1 LSNPDSNT
9 NQPRLLSFTL
19 DGWSVLGSRVTVSL
33 DDGVAVLVGRN
44 GAGKSAILEGFEA
57 ISLYAIGG
65 FGRFNQPMY
74 DSESFPKILEIEIL
88 TPTDRRLEYRYEF
101 TTLASSDE
109 DLNFDDSD
117 DSIDEKSEVSRFSW
131 NDYCRY
137 INEGEDHLW
146 TTDNGVTTFHTGD
159 NPIITVLGN
168 THSLRQSLPETS
180 PIKLPNEMLWVYS
193 VLGGVRLLGKTQT
206 SIRQRAR
213 RRPSQLRVSG
223 KRISPSFFSL
233 GDILARKILRL
244 IGKDELSEL
253 ESICQRVGLG
263 SKISEQ
269 KFLLSRDSGEK
280 IENEDEEYISSVLLD
295 GVNIGL
301 LSDGTLRVLSILI
314 EIIASSPNTTTII
327 EEPETQIHPGMLAKL
342 LNEIETYSFGENLIL
357 STHSPQVVSWT
368 RPEKIILVHRDNG
381 RTFVRK
387 LGDDQIH
394 NVIEYL
400 SEEGDLGEWIYSGV
414 LDDE

>member
-1 LSNPDSNT
+1 
-9 NQPRLLSFTL
+9 
-19 DGWSVLGSRVTVSL
+19 
-33 DDGVAVLVGRN
+33 
-44 GAGKSAILEGFEA
+44 
-57 ISLYAIGG
+57 
-65 FGRFNQPMY
+65 MY

-101 TTLASSDE
+101 TTLASSDD

-146 TTDNGVTTFHTGD
+146 TTDNGVTTFNTGD
-159 NPIITVLGN
+159 APIITVLGN
-168 THSLRQSLPETS
+168 THSLRQSLPATS

-193 VLGGVRLLGKTQT
+193 VLRGVRLLGKA
-206 SIRQRAR
+206 SIRQRTR
-213 RRPSQLRVSG
+213 RQPSQLRVSSKG
-223 KRISPSFFSL
+223 ISTRSFSL

-244 IGKDELSEL
+244 IGKDELSEI
-253 ESICQRVGLG
+253 ESICKRVGLG
-263 SKISEQ
+263 SKISVQ
-269 KFLLSRDSGEK
+269 KFILSRDSGEK

-357 STHSPQVVSWT
+357 STHSPQVISWT

-381 RTFVRK
+381 RTFVQK

>member
-1 LSNPDSNT
+1 MSNPDSNT

-57 ISLYAIGG
+57 ISLCAI
-65 FGRFNQPMY
+65 GRFNQLMY

-101 TTLASSDE
+101 TTLASSDD

-146 TTDNGVTTFHTGD
+146 TTDNGVTTFNTGD
-159 NPIITVLGN
+159 APIITVLGN
-168 THSLRQSLPETS
+168 THSLRQSLPATS

-193 VLGGVRLLGKTQT
+193 VLRGVRLLGKA
-206 SIRQRAR
+206 SIRQRTR
-213 RRPSQLRVSG
+213 RQPSQLRVSSKG
-223 KRISPSFFSL
+223 ISTRSFSL

-244 IGKDELSEL
+244 IGKDELSEI
-253 ESICQRVGLG
+253 ESICKRVGLG
-263 SKISEQ
+263 SKISVQ
-269 KFLLSRDSGEK
+269 KFILSRDSGEK

-357 STHSPQVVSWT
+357 STHSPQVISWT

-381 RTFVRK
+381 RTFVQK

>member
-1 LSNPDSNT
+1 LSNPDCNT

-33 DDGVAVLVGRN
+33 EDGVAVLVGRN

-65 FGRFNQPMY
+65 FSRLNQPVY

-88 TPTDRRLEYRYEF
+88 TPTARRLEYRYEF
-101 TTLASSDE
+101 INLASSDE

-146 TTDNGVTTFHTGD
+146 TTDNGLTTFNTGD

-168 THSLRQSLPETS
+168 THSLRQSLPATS

-193 VLGGVRLLGKTQT
+193 VLRGVRLLGKTP
-206 SIRQRAR
+206 IRQRAR
-213 RRPSQLRVSG
+213 RRPSQLRVLG
-223 KRISPSFFSL
+223 KRIFPSPFSL

-253 ESICQRVGLG
+253 ESICKRVGLG

-368 RPEKIILVHRDNG
+368 RPEKIILVHRDNE

-387 LGDDQIH
+387 LGEDQIH

-400 SEEGDLGEWIYSGV
+400 SEEGDLGEWIYSGI

>member
-1 LSNPDSNT
+1 M
-9 NQPRLLSFTL
+9 
-19 DGWSVLGSRVTVSL
+19 SL

-57 ISLYAIGG
+57 ISLCAI
-65 FGRFNQPMY
+65 GRFNQLVY

-101 TTLASSDE
+101 TTLASSDD

-159 NPIITVLGN
+159 DPIITVLGN
-168 THSLRQSLPETS
+168 THSLRQSLPKTS

-193 VLGGVRLLGKTQT
+193 VLRGVHLLGKA
-206 SIRQRAR
+206 SIRQRTR
-213 RRPSQLRVSG
+213 RQPSQLRVSSKG
-223 KRISPSFFSL
+223 ISTRSFSL

-244 IGKDELSEL
+244 IAKDELYEI

-263 SKISEQ
+263 SKISVQ
-269 KFLLSRDSGEK
+269 KFILSRDSGEK

-357 STHSPQVVSWT
+357 STHSPQVISWT

-381 RTFVRK
+381 RTFVQK

>member
-1 LSNPDSNT
+1 MSNPDSNT

-57 ISLYAIGG
+57 ISLCAI
-65 FGRFNQPMY
+65 GRFNQLVY

-101 TTLASSDE
+101 TTLASSDD

-159 NPIITVLGN
+159 DPIITVLGN
-168 THSLRQSLPETS
+168 THSLRQSLPKTS

-193 VLGGVRLLGKTQT
+193 VLRGVHLLGKA
-206 SIRQRAR
+206 SIRQRTR
-213 RRPSQLRVSG
+213 RQPSQLRVSSKG
-223 KRISPSFFSL
+223 ISTRSFSL

-244 IGKDELSEL
+244 IAKDELYEI

-263 SKISEQ
+263 SKISVQ
-269 KFLLSRDSGEK
+269 KFILSRDSGEK

-357 STHSPQVVSWT
+357 STHSPQVISWT

-381 RTFVRK
+381 RTFVQK

>member
-1 LSNPDSNT
+1 MSNPDSNT

-57 ISLYAIGG
+57 ISLCAI
-65 FGRFNQPMY
+65 GRFNQLVY

-101 TTLASSDE
+101 TTLASSDD

-146 TTDNGVTTFHTGD
+146 TTDNGVTTFNTGD
-159 NPIITVLGN
+159 APIITVLGN
-168 THSLRQSLPETS
+168 THSLRQSLPATS

-193 VLGGVRLLGKTQT
+193 VLRGVRLLGKA
-206 SIRQRAR
+206 SIRQRTR
-213 RRPSQLRVSG
+213 RQPSQLRVSSKG
-223 KRISPSFFSL
+223 ISTRSFSL

-244 IGKDELSEL
+244 IGKDELSEI
-253 ESICQRVGLG
+253 ESICKRVGLG
-263 SKISEQ
+263 SKISVQ
-269 KFLLSRDSGEK
+269 KFILSRDSGEK

-295 GVNIGL
+295 GVNIVL

-357 STHSPQVVSWT
+357 STHSPQVISWT

-381 RTFVRK
+381 RTFVQK

>member
-1 LSNPDSNT
+1 MSNPDSNT

-57 ISLYAIGG
+57 ISLCAI
-65 FGRFNQPMY
+65 GRFNQLVY

-101 TTLASSDE
+101 TTLASSDD

-146 TTDNGVTTFHTGD
+146 TTDNGVTTFNTGD
-159 NPIITVLGN
+159 APIITVLGN
-168 THSLRQSLPETS
+168 THSLRQSLPATS

-193 VLGGVRLLGKTQT
+193 VLRGVHLLGKA
-206 SIRQRAR
+206 SIRQRTR
-213 RRPSQLRVSG
+213 RQPSQLRVSSKG
-223 KRISPSFFSL
+223 ISTRSFSL

-244 IGKDELSEL
+244 IAKDELYEI

-263 SKISEQ
+263 SKISVQ
-269 KFLLSRDSGEK
+269 KFILSRDSGEK

-357 STHSPQVVSWT
+357 STHSPQVISWT

-381 RTFVRK
+381 RTFVQK

>member
-1 LSNPDSNT
+1 LSNPDCNT

-19 DGWSVLGSRVTVSL
+19 DGWSVLGRQVTVSL

-57 ISLYAIGG
+57 ISLCAI
-65 FGRFNQPMY
+65 GRFNQLVY

-88 TPTDRRLEYRYEF
+88 TPTDRRLKYRYEF
-101 TTLASSDE
+101 TTLASSDD

-159 NPIITVLGN
+159 DPIITVLGN
-168 THSLRQSLPETS
+168 THSLRQSLPKTS
-180 PIKLPNEMLWVYS
+180 PIKLPNEMFWVYS
-193 VLGGVRLLGKTQT
+193 VLRGVRLLGKA
-206 SIRQRAR
+206 SISQRTKR
-213 RRPSQLRVSG
+213 EPSQLRVSSKG
-223 KRISPSFFSL
+223 ISTYSFSL
-233 GDILARKILRL
+233 GDILALKILRL
-244 IGKDELSEL
+244 IGKNELSEI

-269 KFLLSRDSGEK
+269 KFLLSRDSGKK

>member
-1 LSNPDSNT
+1 MSNPDSNT

-57 ISLYAIGG
+57 ISLCAI
-65 FGRFNQPMY
+65 GRFNQLVY

-101 TTLASSDE
+101 TTLASSDD

-146 TTDNGVTTFHTGD
+146 TTDNGVTTFNTGD
-159 NPIITVLGN
+159 APIITVLGN
-168 THSLRQSLPETS
+168 THSLRQSLPATS

-193 VLGGVRLLGKTQT
+193 VLRGVRLLGKA
-206 SIRQRAR
+206 SIRQRTR
-213 RRPSQLRVSG
+213 RQPSQLRVSSKG
-223 KRISPSFFSL
+223 ISTRSFSL

-244 IGKDELSEL
+244 IGKDELSEI
-253 ESICQRVGLG
+253 ESICKRVGLG
-263 SKISEQ
+263 SKISVQ
-269 KFLLSRDSGEK
+269 KFILSRDSGEK

-342 LNEIETYSFGENLIL
+342 LNEIETYSFEENLIL

-400 SEEGDLGEWIYSGV
+400 SEEGDLGEWIYSGI

>member
-57 ISLYAIGG
+57 ISLCAI
-65 FGRFNQPMY
+65 GRFNQLVY

-101 TTLASSDE
+101 TTLASSDD

-159 NPIITVLGN
+159 DPIITVLGN
-168 THSLRQSLPETS
+168 THSLRQSLPKTS

-193 VLGGVRLLGKTQT
+193 VLRGVHLLGKA
-206 SIRQRAR
+206 SIRQRTR
-213 RRPSQLRVSG
+213 RQPSQLRVSSKG
-223 KRISPSFFSL
+223 ISTRSFSL

-244 IGKDELSEL
+244 IAKDELYEI

-263 SKISEQ
+263 SKISVQ
-269 KFLLSRDSGEK
+269 KFILSRDSGEK

-357 STHSPQVVSWT
+357 STHSPQVISWT

-381 RTFVRK
+381 RTFVQK

>member
-1 LSNPDSNT
+1 MSNPDSNT

-57 ISLYAIGG
+57 ISLCAI
-65 FGRFNQPMY
+65 GRFNQLVY

-146 TTDNGVTTFHTGD
+146 ITDNGVTTFHTGD
-159 NPIITVLGN
+159 SPIITVLGN

-193 VLGGVRLLGKTQT
+193 VLRGVRLLGKTP
-206 SIRQRAR
+206 IRQRAR
-213 RRPSQLRVSG
+213 RRPSQLRVLG
-223 KRISPSFFSL
+223 KRIFPSPFSL
-233 GDILARKILRL
+233 QDFLARKILRL
-244 IGKDELSEL
+244 IAKDELYEI

-269 KFLLSRDSGEK
+269 KFILSRDSGEK

-342 LNEIETYSFGENLIL
+342 LSEIKTYSFGENLIL

>member
-1 LSNPDSNT
+1 MSNPDLNT

-33 DDGVAVLVGRN
+33 HDGVAVLVGRN

-57 ISLYAIGG
+57 ISSCAIGI
-65 FGRFNQPMY
+65 GRFNQHLH
-74 DSESFPKILEIEIL
+74 DAESFPKILEIEIL
-88 TPTDRRLEYRYEF
+88 TPTARRLEYRYEF
-101 TTLASSDE
+101 ITLASSGE
-109 DLNFDDSD
+109 DLNFDDS
-117 DSIDEKSEVSRFSW
+117 IDGKSEVSRFSW

-137 INEGEDHLW
+137 INEAETPLW
-146 TTDNGVTTFHTGD
+146 TTDKGVTTFNTGD
-159 NPIITVLGN
+159 APIITVLGN
-168 THSLRQSLPETS
+168 THSLRQSTLPETS

-193 VLGGVRLLGKTQT
+193 VLRGVRLLGKAP
-206 SIRQRAR
+206 IRQRTR
-213 RRPSQLRVSG
+213 RQPSQLRVSSKG
-223 KRISPSFFSL
+223 ISSRLFSL
-233 GDILARKILRL
+233 SDILARKILRL
-244 IGKDELSEL
+244 IGKDELSEI

-263 SKISEQ
+263 SKISVQ
-269 KFLLSRDSGEK
+269 KFILSRDSGEK
-280 IENEDEEYISSVLLD
+280 VENEDEEYISSVLLD

-314 EIIASSPNTTTII
+314 DIIASSPYTTTII

-357 STHSPQVVSWT
+357 STHAPQVVSWT
-368 RPEKIILVHRDNG
+368 SPDKIILVHRDNG
-381 RTFVRK
+381 QTFVRK
-387 LGDDQIH
+387 LGEDQIH

>member
-1 LSNPDSNT
+1 MSNPDSNT

-57 ISLYAIGG
+57 ISLCAI
-65 FGRFNQPMY
+65 GRFNQLVY

-88 TPTDRRLEYRYEF
+88 TPTARRLEYRYEF
-101 TTLASSDE
+101 ITLASSDE
-109 DLNFDDSD
+109 YLNFDDSD

-131 NDYCRY
+131 NDCCRY

-146 TTDNGVTTFHTGD
+146 TTNNGVTTFNTED
-159 NPIITVLGN
+159 EPIITVLGN
-168 THSLRQSLPETS
+168 TNSLRQSFPETS
-180 PIKLPNEMLWVYS
+180 GIKLPNEMLWVYS
-193 VLGGVRLLGKTQT
+193 VLRGVRLLGKTP
-206 SIRQRAR
+206 IRQRTR
-213 RRPSQLRVSG
+213 RQPSQLRVSSKG
-223 KRISPSFFSL
+223 IYTRPFSL

-244 IGKDELSEL
+244 IGKDELSEI

-263 SKISEQ
+263 SKISVQ
-269 KFLLSRDSGEK
+269 KFILSRDSGEK

-301 LSDGTLRVLSILI
+301 LSDGTLRVLAILI

-368 RPEKIILVHRDNG
+368 SPDKIILVHRDNG

-387 LGDDQIH
+387 LGEDQIH

-400 SEEGDLGEWIYSGV
+400 SEDGELGEWIYSGI

>member
-1 LSNPDSNT
+1 MSNPDSNT

-57 ISLYAIGG
+57 ISLCAI
-65 FGRFNQPMY
+65 GRFNQLVY

-101 TTLASSDE
+101 TTLASSDD

-146 TTDNGVTTFHTGD
+146 TTDNGVTTFNTGD
-159 NPIITVLGN
+159 APIITVLGN
-168 THSLRQSLPETS
+168 THSLRQSLPATS

-193 VLGGVRLLGKTQT
+193 VLRGVRLLGKA
-206 SIRQRAR
+206 SIRQRTR
-213 RRPSQLRVSG
+213 RQPSQLRVSSKG
-223 KRISPSFFSL
+223 ISTRSFSL
-233 GDILARKILRL
+233 GDILALKILDL
-244 IGKDELSEL
+244 IGKNELSEI

-269 KFLLSRDSGEK
+269 KFLLSRDSGKK
-280 IENEDEEYISSVLLD
+280 IENEEYISSVLVD

-301 LSDGTLRVLSILI
+301 LSDGTLRVLAILM
-314 EIIASSPNTTTII
+314 EIIASSPNRTTII

-357 STHSPQVVSWT
+357 STHSPQVISWT

-381 RTFVRK
+381 RTFVQK

>member
-19 DGWSVLGSRVTVSL
+19 DGWSVLGRRVTVSL
-33 DDGVAVLVGRN
+33 DDGVVVLVGRN

-57 ISLYAIGG
+57 ISLYAIG
-65 FGRFNQPMY
+65 FGRFNQPVY

-117 DSIDEKSEVSRFSW
+117 DSIDEKSQVSRFSW

-146 TTDNGVTTFHTGD
+146 TTDNGVTTFNTGND
-159 NPIITVLGN
+159 PIVTVLGN

-193 VLGGVRLLGKTQT
+193 VLRGVRLLGKTP
-206 SIRQRAR
+206 IRQRAR

-223 KRISPSFFSL
+223 KRISSSSFSL
-233 GDILARKILRL
+233 EDFLAGKILRL
-244 IGKDELSEL
+244 IGKDELYEI

-263 SKISEQ
+263 NKISVQ
-269 KFLLSRDSGEK
+269 KFVLSRDSGKK

-368 RPEKIILVHRDNG
+368 SPDKIILVDRDNG

-387 LGDDQIH
+387 LGEDQIH

-400 SEEGDLGEWIYSGV
+400 SEEGDLGEWIYSGI
-414 LDDE
+414 LDE

>member
-1 LSNPDSNT
+1 MSNPDSNT

-19 DGWSVLGSRVTVSL
+19 DGSSVLGSRVTVSL
-33 DDGVAVLVGRN
+33 EDGIAVLVGRN

-57 ISLYAIGG
+57 ISLCAI
-65 FGRFNQPMY
+65 GRFNQPVY

-101 TTLASSDE
+101 TTLASSDD

-137 INEGEDHLW
+137 INEGENHLW

-159 NPIITVLGN
+159 SPIIIVLGN

-193 VLGGVRLLGKTQT
+193 VLRGVRLLGKA
-206 SIRQRAR
+206 SISQRTR
-213 RRPSQLRVSG
+213 RRPSQLRVSSKG
-223 KRISPSFFSL
+223 ISTYSFSL
-233 GDILARKILRL
+233 GDILALKILRL
-244 IGKDELSEL
+244 IGKNELSEI

-269 KFLLSRDSGEK
+269 KFLLSRDSGKK

-301 LSDGTLRVLSILI
+301 LSDGTLRVLAILM
-314 EIIASSPNTTTII
+314 EIITSSPNTTTII

-368 RPEKIILVHRDNG
+368 SPDKIILVHRDNG

-387 LGDDQIH
+387 LGEDQIH
-394 NVIEYL
+394 SVIEYL
-400 SEEGDLGEWIYSGV
+400 SEDGELGEWIYSGV

>member
-1 LSNPDSNT
+1 MSNPDSNT

-57 ISLYAIGG
+57 ISLCAI
-65 FGRFNQPMY
+65 GRFNQLVY

-101 TTLASSDE
+101 TTLASSDD

-146 TTDNGVTTFHTGD
+146 TTDNGVTTFNTGD
-159 NPIITVLGN
+159 APIITVLGN
-168 THSLRQSLPETS
+168 THSLRQSLPATS

-193 VLGGVRLLGKTQT
+193 VLRGVRLLGKA
-206 SIRQRAR
+206 SIRQRTR
-213 RRPSQLRVSG
+213 RQPSQLRVSSKG
-223 KRISPSFFSL
+223 ISTRSFSL

-244 IGKDELSEL
+244 IGKDELSEI
-253 ESICQRVGLG
+253 ESICKRVGLG
-263 SKISEQ
+263 SKISVQ
-269 KFLLSRDSGEK
+269 KFILSRDSGEK

-357 STHSPQVVSWT
+357 STHSPQVISWT

-381 RTFVRK
+381 RTFVQK

-400 SEEGDLGEWIYSGV
+400 SEEGELGEWIYSGV

>member
-1 LSNPDSNT
+1 MSNPDSNT

-57 ISLYAIGG
+57 ISLCAI
-65 FGRFNQPMY
+65 GRFNQLVY

-88 TPTDRRLEYRYEF
+88 TPTARRLEYRYEF
-101 TTLASSDE
+101 ITLASSDE
-109 DLNFDDSD
+109 YLNFDDSD

-131 NDYCRY
+131 NDCCRY

-146 TTDNGVTTFHTGD
+146 ITNNGVTTFNTED
-159 NPIITVLGN
+159 EPIITVLGN
-168 THSLRQSLPETS
+168 TNSLRQSFPETS
-180 PIKLPNEMLWVYS
+180 GIKLPNEMLWVYS
-193 VLGGVRLLGKTQT
+193 VLRGVRLLGKTP
-206 SIRQRAR
+206 IRQRTR
-213 RRPSQLRVSG
+213 RQPSQLRVSIKG
-223 KRISPSFFSL
+223 IYTRPFSL

-244 IGKDELSEL
+244 IGKDELSEI

-263 SKISEQ
+263 SKISVQ
-269 KFLLSRDSGEK
+269 KFILSRDSGEK

-301 LSDGTLRVLSILI
+301 LSDGTLRVLAILM

-368 RPEKIILVHRDNG
+368 SPDKIILVHRDNG

-387 LGDDQIH
+387 LGEDEIH

-400 SEEGDLGEWIYSGV
+400 SEDGELGEWIYSGI

>member
-1 LSNPDSNT
+1 MSNPDSNT

-57 ISLYAIGG
+57 ISLCAI
-65 FGRFNQPMY
+65 GRFNQLVY

-101 TTLASSDE
+101 TTLASSDD

-146 TTDNGVTTFHTGD
+146 TTNNGVTTFNTGD
-159 NPIITVLGN
+159 APIITVLGN
-168 THSLRQSLPETS
+168 THSLRQSLPATS

-193 VLGGVRLLGKTQT
+193 VLRGVRLLGKTP
-206 SIRQRAR
+206 IRQRAR
-213 RRPSQLRVSG
+213 RRPSQLRVLG
-223 KRISPSFFSL
+223 KRIFPSPFSL

-244 IGKDELSEL
+244 IGKDELSEI

-269 KFLLSRDSGEK
+269 KFILSRDSGEK

-400 SEEGDLGEWIYSGV
+400 SEEGELGEWIYSGV

>member
-1 LSNPDSNT
+1 MSNPDSNT

-57 ISLYAIGG
+57 ISLCAI
-65 FGRFNQPMY
+65 GRFNQLVY

-101 TTLASSDE
+101 TTLASSDD

-146 TTDNGVTTFHTGD
+146 TTDNGVTTFNTGD
-159 NPIITVLGN
+159 APIITVLGN
-168 THSLRQSLPETS
+168 THSLRQSLPATS

-193 VLGGVRLLGKTQT
+193 VLRGVRLLGKA
-206 SIRQRAR
+206 SIRQRTR
-213 RRPSQLRVSG
+213 RQPSQLRVSSKG
-223 KRISPSFFSL
+223 ISTRSFSL

-244 IGKDELSEL
+244 IAKDELYEI

-263 SKISEQ
+263 SKISVQ
-269 KFLLSRDSGEK
+269 KFILSRDSGEK

-357 STHSPQVVSWT
+357 STHSPQVISWT

-381 RTFVRK
+381 RTFVQK

>member
-1 LSNPDSNT
+1 MSNPDSNT

-57 ISLYAIGG
+57 ISLCAI
-65 FGRFNQPMY
+65 GRFNQLVY

-101 TTLASSDE
+101 TTLASSDD

-146 TTDNGVTTFHTGD
+146 TTDNGVTTFNTGD
-159 NPIITVLGN
+159 APIITVLGN
-168 THSLRQSLPETS
+168 THSLRQSLPATS

-193 VLGGVRLLGKTQT
+193 VLRGVRLLGKVP
-206 SIRQRAR
+206 IRQRTR
-213 RRPSQLRVSG
+213 RQPSQLRVSSKG
-223 KRISPSFFSL
+223 ISTRFSSL
-233 GDILARKILRL
+233 VDILARKILRL
-244 IGKDELSEL
+244 IGKDELYEI

-269 KFLLSRDSGEK
+269 KFILSRDSGEK

-357 STHSPQVVSWT
+357 STHSPQVISWT

-400 SEEGDLGEWIYSGV
+400 SEEGDLGEWIYSGI

>member
-57 ISLYAIGG
+57 ISLCAI
-65 FGRFNQPMY
+65 GRFNQLVY

-101 TTLASSDE
+101 TTLASSDD

-146 TTDNGVTTFHTGD
+146 TTDNGVTTFNTGD
-159 NPIITVLGN
+159 APIITVLGN
-168 THSLRQSLPETS
+168 THSLRQSLPATS

-193 VLGGVRLLGKTQT
+193 VLRGVRLLGKA
-206 SIRQRAR
+206 SIRQRTR
-213 RRPSQLRVSG
+213 RQPSQLRVSSKG
-223 KRISPSFFSL
+223 ISTRSFSL

-244 IGKDELSEL
+244 IGKDELYEI
-253 ESICQRVGLG
+253 ESICKRVGLG
-263 SKISEQ
+263 SKISVQ
-269 KFLLSRDSGEK
+269 KFILSRDSGEK

-357 STHSPQVVSWT
+357 STHSPQVISWT

-381 RTFVRK
+381 RTFVQK

>member
-1 LSNPDSNT
+1 M
-9 NQPRLLSFTL
+9 
-19 DGWSVLGSRVTVSL
+19 SL

-57 ISLYAIGG
+57 ISLCAI
-65 FGRFNQPMY
+65 GRFNQLMY

-101 TTLASSDE
+101 TTLASSDD

-146 TTDNGVTTFHTGD
+146 TTNNGVTTFNTGD
-159 NPIITVLGN
+159 APIITVLGN
-168 THSLRQSLPETS
+168 THSLRQSLPATS

-193 VLGGVRLLGKTQT
+193 VLRGVRLLGKA
-206 SIRQRAR
+206 SIRQRTR
-213 RRPSQLRVSG
+213 RQPSQLRVSSKG
-223 KRISPSFFSL
+223 ISTRSFSL

-269 KFLLSRDSGEK
+269 KFILSRDSGEK

-400 SEEGDLGEWIYSGV
+400 SEEGELGEWIYSGV

>member
-57 ISLYAIGG
+57 ISLCAI
-65 FGRFNQPMY
+65 GRFNQLVY

-101 TTLASSDE
+101 TTLASSDD

-146 TTDNGVTTFHTGD
+146 TTDNGVTTFNTGD
-159 NPIITVLGN
+159 APIITVLGN
-168 THSLRQSLPETS
+168 THSLRQSLPATS

-193 VLGGVRLLGKTQT
+193 VLRGVRLLGKA
-206 SIRQRAR
+206 SIRQRTR
-213 RRPSQLRVSG
+213 RQPSQLRVSSKG
-223 KRISPSFFSL
+223 ISTRSFSL

-244 IGKDELSEL
+244 IGKDELSEI
-253 ESICQRVGLG
+253 ESICKRVGLG
-263 SKISEQ
+263 SKISVQ
-269 KFLLSRDSGEK
+269 KFILSRDSGEK

-357 STHSPQVVSWT
+357 STHSPQVISWT

-381 RTFVRK
+381 RTFVQK

>member
-1 LSNPDSNT
+1 MSNPDSNT

-57 ISLYAIGG
+57 ISLCAI
-65 FGRFNQPMY
+65 GRFNQLVY

-88 TPTDRRLEYRYEF
+88 TPTARRLKYSYEF
-101 TTLASSDE
+101 ITLDSSDD

-146 TTDNGVTTFHTGD
+146 TTDNGVTTFNTGD
-159 NPIITVLGN
+159 APIITVLGN
-168 THSLRQSLPETS
+168 THSLRQSLPATS

-193 VLGGVRLLGKTQT
+193 VLRGVRLLGKA
-206 SIRQRAR
+206 SIRQRTR
-213 RRPSQLRVSG
+213 RQPSQLRVSSKG
-223 KRISPSFFSL
+223 ISTRSFSL

-244 IGKDELSEL
+244 IGKDELSEI
-253 ESICQRVGLG
+253 ESICKRVGLG
-263 SKISEQ
+263 SKISVQ
-269 KFLLSRDSGEK
+269 KFILSRDSGEK

-357 STHSPQVVSWT
+357 STHSPQVISWT

-381 RTFVRK
+381 RTFVQK

>member
-1 LSNPDSNT
+1 MSNPDSNT

-57 ISLYAIGG
+57 ISLCAI
-65 FGRFNQPMY
+65 GRFNQLMY

-101 TTLASSDE
+101 TTLASSGE

-146 TTDNGVTTFHTGD
+146 TTNNGVTTFNTGD
-159 NPIITVLGN
+159 APIITVLGN
-168 THSLRQSLPETS
+168 THSLRQSLPATS

-193 VLGGVRLLGKTQT
+193 LLRGVRLLGKT
-206 SIRQRAR
+206 SIRQRTR
-213 RRPSQLRVSG
+213 RQPSQLRVSSKG
-223 KRISPSFFSL
+223 ISIRAFSL

-269 KFLLSRDSGEK
+269 KFILSRDSGEK

-400 SEEGDLGEWIYSGV
+400 SEEGELGEWIYSGV

>member
-1 LSNPDSNT
+1 MSNPDSNT

-57 ISLYAIGG
+57 ISLCAI
-65 FGRFNQPMY
+65 GRFNPLVY

-101 TTLASSDE
+101 TTLASSDD

-146 TTDNGVTTFHTGD
+146 TTDNGVTTFNTGD
-159 NPIITVLGN
+159 APIITVLGN
-168 THSLRQSLPETS
+168 THSLRQSLPATS

-193 VLGGVRLLGKTQT
+193 VLRGVRLLGKA
-206 SIRQRAR
+206 SIRQRTR
-213 RRPSQLRVSG
+213 RQPSQLRVSSKG
-223 KRISPSFFSL
+223 ISTRSFSL

-244 IGKDELSEL
+244 IGKDELSEI
-253 ESICQRVGLG
+253 ESICKRVGLG
-263 SKISEQ
+263 SKISVQ
-269 KFLLSRDSGEK
+269 KFILSRDSGEK

-357 STHSPQVVSWT
+357 STHSPQVISWT

-381 RTFVRK
+381 RTFVQK

>member
-1 LSNPDSNT
+1 M
-9 NQPRLLSFTL
+9 
-19 DGWSVLGSRVTVSL
+19 SL
-33 DDGVAVLVGRN
+33 EDGVAVLVGRN

-65 FGRFNQPMY
+65 FSRLNQPVY

-88 TPTDRRLEYRYEF
+88 TPTARRLEYRYEF
-101 TTLASSDE
+101 INLASSDE

-146 TTDNGVTTFHTGD
+146 TTDNGLTTFNTGD

-168 THSLRQSLPETS
+168 THSLRQSLPATS

-193 VLGGVRLLGKTQT
+193 VLRGVRLLGKTP
-206 SIRQRAR
+206 IRQRAR
-213 RRPSQLRVSG
+213 RRPSQLRVLG
-223 KRISPSFFSL
+223 KRIFPSPFSL
-233 GDILARKILRL
+233 EDFLARKILRL

-253 ESICQRVGLG
+253 ESICKRVGLG

-368 RPEKIILVHRDNG
+368 RPEKIILVHRDNE

-387 LGDDQIH
+387 LGEDQIH

-400 SEEGDLGEWIYSGV
+400 SEEGDLGEWIYSGI

>member
-1 LSNPDSNT
+1 LSNPESNT

-19 DGWSVLGSRVTVSL
+19 DGWSVLGGRVTVSL
-33 DDGVAVLVGRN
+33 HDGVAVLVGRN

-57 ISLYAIGG
+57 ISLCAI
-65 FGRFNQPMY
+65 GRFNQLN
-74 DSESFPKILEIEIL
+74 DDESFPKILEIEIL

-101 TTLASSDE
+101 TTLASSGE
-109 DLNFDDSD
+109 DLNLE
-117 DSIDEKSEVSRFSW
+117 DSIDEKSEVSRVSW

-137 INEGEDHLW
+137 INDINEGEDPLW
-146 TTDNGVTTFHTGD
+146 TTDNGVTTFNTGES
-159 NPIITVLGN
+159 PIITVLGN
-168 THSLRQSLPETS
+168 THSLRQSTLPETS

-193 VLGGVRLLGKTQT
+193 VLRGIRLLGKAP
-206 SIRQRAR
+206 IRQRAR
-213 RRPSQLRVSG
+213 RRPSQLRVSS
-223 KRISPSFFSL
+223 KRISGSFFSL
-233 GDILARKILRL
+233 SDILARKILRL
-244 IGKDELSEL
+244 IGKNELYEI

-263 SKISEQ
+263 SNISVQ
-269 KFLLSRDSGEK
+269 KFVLSRDSGEK

-314 EIIASSPNTTTII
+314 EIIASSPSTTTII

-357 STHSPQVVSWT
+357 STHAPQVVSWT
-368 RPEKIILVHRDNG
+368 SPDKIILVHRNNG

-387 LGDDQIH
+387 LGEDQIH
-394 NVIEYL
+394 DVIEYL

>member
-57 ISLYAIGG
+57 ISLCAI
-65 FGRFNQPMY
+65 GRFNQLVY

-88 TPTDRRLEYRYEF
+88 TPTARRLEYRYEF
-101 TTLASSDE
+101 ITLASSDE
-109 DLNFDDSD
+109 YLNFDDSD

-131 NDYCRY
+131 NDCCRY

-146 TTDNGVTTFHTGD
+146 ITNNGVTTFNTED
-159 NPIITVLGN
+159 EPIMTVLGN
-168 THSLRQSLPETS
+168 TNSLRQSFPETS
-180 PIKLPNEMLWVYS
+180 GIKLPNEMLWVYS
-193 VLGGVRLLGKTQT
+193 VLRGVRLLGKTP
-206 SIRQRAR
+206 IRQRTR
-213 RRPSQLRVSG
+213 RQPSQLRVSIKG
-223 KRISPSFFSL
+223 IYTRPFSL

-244 IGKDELSEL
+244 IGKDELSEI

-263 SKISEQ
+263 SKISVQ
-269 KFLLSRDSGEK
+269 KFILSRDSGEK

-301 LSDGTLRVLSILI
+301 LSDGTLRVLAILM

-368 RPEKIILVHRDNG
+368 SPDKIILVHRDNG

-387 LGDDQIH
+387 LGEDEIH

-400 SEEGDLGEWIYSGV
+400 SEDGELGEWIYSGI

>member
-1 LSNPDSNT
+1 MSNPDSNT

-33 DDGVAVLVGRN
+33 DEGVAVLVGRN

-57 ISLYAIGG
+57 ISLCAI
-65 FGRFNQPMY
+65 GRFNQLVY

-101 TTLASSDE
+101 TTLASSDD

-146 TTDNGVTTFHTGD
+146 TTDNGVTTFNTGD
-159 NPIITVLGN
+159 APIITVLGN
-168 THSLRQSLPETS
+168 THSLRQSLPATS

-193 VLGGVRLLGKTQT
+193 VLRGVRLLGKA
-206 SIRQRAR
+206 SIRQRTR
-213 RRPSQLRVSG
+213 RQPSQLRVSSKG
-223 KRISPSFFSL
+223 ISTRSFSL

-244 IGKDELSEL
+244 IGKDELSEI
-253 ESICQRVGLG
+253 ESICKRVGLG
-263 SKISEQ
+263 SKISVQ
-269 KFLLSRDSGEK
+269 KFILSRDSGEK

-357 STHSPQVVSWT
+357 STHSPQVISWT

-381 RTFVRK
+381 RTFVQK

>member
-1 LSNPDSNT
+1 M
-9 NQPRLLSFTL
+9 
-19 DGWSVLGSRVTVSL
+19 SL

-57 ISLYAIGG
+57 ISLCAI
-65 FGRFNQPMY
+65 GRFNQLMY

-101 TTLASSDE
+101 TTLASSGE

-146 TTDNGVTTFHTGD
+146 TTNNGVTTFNTGD
-159 NPIITVLGN
+159 APIITVLGN
-168 THSLRQSLPETS
+168 THSLRQSLPATS

-193 VLGGVRLLGKTQT
+193 LLRGVRLLGKT
-206 SIRQRAR
+206 SIRQRTR
-213 RRPSQLRVSG
+213 RQPSQLRVSSKG
-223 KRISPSFFSL
+223 ISIRAFSL

-269 KFLLSRDSGEK
+269 KFILSRDSGEK

-400 SEEGDLGEWIYSGV
+400 SEEGELGEWIYSGV

>member
-1 LSNPDSNT
+1 LSNPDCNT

-33 DDGVAVLVGRN
+33 EDGVAVLVGRN

-65 FGRFNQPMY
+65 FSRLNQPVY

-88 TPTDRRLEYRYEF
+88 TPTARRLEYRYEF
-101 TTLASSDE
+101 INLASSGE

-146 TTDNGVTTFHTGD
+146 TTDNGLTTFNTGD

-168 THSLRQSLPETS
+168 THSLRQSLPATS

-193 VLGGVRLLGKTQT
+193 VLRGVRLLGKTP
-206 SIRQRAR
+206 IRQRAR
-213 RRPSQLRVSG
+213 RRPSQLRVLG
-223 KRISPSFFSL
+223 KRIFPSPFSL
-233 GDILARKILRL
+233 EDFLARKILRL

-253 ESICQRVGLG
+253 ESICKRVGLG

-368 RPEKIILVHRDNG
+368 RPEKIILVHRDNE

-387 LGDDQIH
+387 LGEDQIH

-400 SEEGDLGEWIYSGV
+400 SEEGDLGEWIYSGI

>member
-1 LSNPDSNT
+1 LSNPDSKT

-19 DGWSVLGSRVTVSL
+19 DGSSVLGSRVTVSL
-33 DDGVAVLVGRN
+33 EDGVAVLVGRN
-44 GAGKSAILEGFEA
+44 GGGKSAILEGFEA
-57 ISLYAIGG
+57 ISLCAI
-65 FGRFNQPMY
+65 GRFNQPVY

-101 TTLASSDE
+101 TTFASSDD
-109 DLNFDDSD
+109 DLNFD
-117 DSIDEKSEVSRFSW
+117 DSIDEKSEVGRFSW

-146 TTDNGVTTFHTGD
+146 TTNNGVTTFHTGD
-159 NPIITVLGN
+159 SPIITVLGN
-168 THSLRQSLPETS
+168 THSLRQSFPKTS

-193 VLGGVRLLGKTQT
+193 VLRGVRLLGKN
-206 SIRQRAR
+206 SISQRTRRQ
-213 RRPSQLRVSG
+213 PSQLRVSSKG
-223 KRISPSFFSL
+223 ISTYSFSL
-233 GDILARKILRL
+233 GDILALKILDL
-244 IGKDELSEL
+244 IGKNELSEI

-269 KFLLSRDSGEK
+269 KFLLSRDSGKK
-280 IENEDEEYISSVLLD
+280 IENEEYISSVLVD

-301 LSDGTLRVLSILI
+301 LFDGTLRVLAILM
-314 EIIASSPNTTTII
+314 EIITSSPNTTTII

-368 RPEKIILVHRDNG
+368 SPDKIILVHRDNG
-381 RTFVRK
+381 QTFVRK
-387 LGDDQIH
+387 LGEDQIQ

>member
-1 LSNPDSNT
+1 MSNPDSNT

-33 DDGVAVLVGRN
+33 EDGVAVLVGRN

-57 ISLYAIGG
+57 ISLCAI
-65 FGRFNQPMY
+65 GRFNPLVY
-74 DSESFPKILEIEIL
+74 DGESFPKILEIEIL
-88 TPTDRRLEYRYEF
+88 TPTARRLEYRYEF
-101 TTLASSDE
+101 TTLASSDD

-131 NDYCRY
+131 NDRCRY
-137 INEGEDHLW
+137 INEAEDHLW
-146 TTDNGVTTFHTGD
+146 TTDNGLTTFNTGND
-159 NPIITVLGN
+159 PFITVLGN
-168 THSLRQSLPETS
+168 THSLRQSLPATS
-180 PIKLPNEMLWVYS
+180 PIKLPDEMLWVYS
-193 VLGGVRLLGKTQT
+193 VLRGVRLLGKA
-206 SIRQRAR
+206 SIRQRTR
-213 RRPSQLRVSG
+213 RQPSQLRVSSKG
-223 KRISPSFFSL
+223 ISTRSFSL

-244 IGKDELSEL
+244 IGKDDLCEL

-269 KFLLSRDSGEK
+269 KFILSRDSGEK
-280 IENEDEEYISSVLLD
+280 IENEEEEYISSVLLD

-327 EEPETQIHPGMLAKL
+327 EEPETQIHPAMLAKL

-368 RPEKIILVHRDNG
+368 SPDKIILVHRDNG
-381 RTFVRK
+381 RTFVQK

>member
-1 LSNPDSNT
+1 M
-9 NQPRLLSFTL
+9 
-19 DGWSVLGSRVTVSL
+19 SL

-57 ISLYAIGG
+57 ISLCAI
-65 FGRFNQPMY
+65 GRFNQLMY

-101 TTLASSDE
+101 TTLASSDD

-146 TTDNGVTTFHTGD
+146 TTDNGVTTFNTGD
-159 NPIITVLGN
+159 APIITVLGN
-168 THSLRQSLPETS
+168 THSLRQSLPATS

-193 VLGGVRLLGKTQT
+193 VLRGVRLLGKA
-206 SIRQRAR
+206 SIRQRTR
-213 RRPSQLRVSG
+213 RQPSQLRVSSKG
-223 KRISPSFFSL
+223 ISTRSFSL

-244 IGKDELSEL
+244 IGKDELSEI
-253 ESICQRVGLG
+253 ESICKRVGLG
-263 SKISEQ
+263 SKISVQ
-269 KFLLSRDSGEK
+269 KFILSRDSGEK

-357 STHSPQVVSWT
+357 STHSPQVISWT

-381 RTFVRK
+381 RTFVQK

>member
-1 LSNPDSNT
+1 MSNPDCNT

-33 DDGVAVLVGRN
+33 EDGVAVLVGRN

-65 FGRFNQPMY
+65 FSRLNQPVY

-88 TPTDRRLEYRYEF
+88 TPTARRLEYRYEF
-101 TTLASSDE
+101 INLASSGE

-146 TTDNGVTTFHTGD
+146 TTDNGLTTFNTGD

-168 THSLRQSLPETS
+168 THSLRQSLPATS

-193 VLGGVRLLGKTQT
+193 VLRGVRLLGKTP
-206 SIRQRAR
+206 IRQRAR
-213 RRPSQLRVSG
+213 RRPSQLRVLG
-223 KRISPSFFSL
+223 KRIFPSPFSL
-233 GDILARKILRL
+233 EDFLARKILRL

-253 ESICQRVGLG
+253 ESICKRVGLG

-368 RPEKIILVHRDNG
+368 RPEKIILVHRDNE

-387 LGDDQIH
+387 LGEDQIH

-400 SEEGDLGEWIYSGV
+400 SEEGDLGEWIYSGI

>member
-1 LSNPDSNT
+1 MSNPDSNS

-57 ISLYAIGG
+57 ISLYAIGL
-65 FGRFNQPMY
+65 GRLNQPVY
-74 DSESFPKILEIEIL
+74 DSDSFPKILEIEIL
-88 TPTDRRLEYRYEF
+88 TPTARRLKYRYEF
-101 TTLASSDE
+101 ITLASSDD

-117 DSIDEKSEVSRFSW
+117 DFIDEKSEVSRFSW
-131 NDYCRY
+131 NDCCRY
-137 INEGEDHLW
+137 INEGKDHLW
-146 TTDNGVTTFHTGD
+146 TTNNGVTTFNTGD
-159 NPIITVLGN
+159 APIITVLGN
-168 THSLRQSLPETS
+168 THSLRQSLPKTS

-193 VLGGVRLLGKTQT
+193 VLRGVRLLGKA
-206 SIRQRAR
+206 SIRQRTR
-213 RRPSQLRVSG
+213 RQPSQLRASSKG
-223 KRISPSFFSL
+223 ISTRPFSL

-244 IGKDELSEL
+244 IGKDELSEI

-263 SKISEQ
+263 SKISVQ
-269 KFLLSRDSGEK
+269 KFILSRDSGEK

-301 LSDGTLRVLSILI
+301 LSDGTLRVLAILM

-387 LGDDQIH
+387 LGEDQIH

-400 SEEGDLGEWIYSGV
+400 SEDGELGEWIYSGI